1 MQLYFKEARTIVL
14 LRNHF
19 FFKFWMGIEAISI
32 EYKWT
37 HYIQAIFFLSILSIL
52 FFPKCL
58 LSEWACSIHSFQR
71 RNKIKQNPSYLDFSH
86 LTQFSKRLEVFGSI
100 LIMYSR
106 RLTCPILFR
115 MGNVCWRTI
124 QINKLPMADY
134 FTYNINAN
142 K

>member
-1 MQLYFKEARTIVL
+1 MQLYFKEARTIVP

-19 FFKFWMGIEAISI
+19 FSSFESALRQSVLNTNEHITFKQFSFCRFCLS
-32 EYKWT
+32 
-37 HYIQAIFFLSILSIL
+37 FFRNV
-52 FFPKCL
+52 CYRNG
-58 LSEWACSIHSFQR
+58 ACSIHSFQR
-71 RNKIKQNPSYLDFSH
+71 RNKIKQNPQLSWFFS
-86 LTQFSKRLEVFGSI
+86 FVAIFERLEVFGSI

-115 MGNVCWRTI
+115 NGNVCWRTT